1 MGNAVSDADS
11 GAPRFRIYIDSEAP
25 VVNDANIAERLGGNS
40 VWTPIIDWGEL
51 SQGSNVKIEL
61 SKGSG
66 QTQTLEA
73 CDPVASS
80 CDEPYLIGEQP
91 DIKVQLVANAF
102 SYDATNEFY
111 VTATDTAYPK
121 NESRKGT
128 FTFKVD
134 NEEYQLFYFLPLG
147 LKTL

>member
-1 MGNAVSDADS
+1 MGRTQS
-11 GAPRFRIYIDSEAP
+11 
-25 VVNDANIAERLGGNS
+25 
-40 VWTPIIDWGEL
+40 
-51 SQGSNVKIEL
+51 GSNVKIEL

-80 CDEPYLIGEQP
+80 CDEPYLVGEQP

-111 VTATDTAYPK
+111 VTATDKAYPK
-121 NESRKGT
+121 M
-128 FTFKVD
+128 KVEKVRLPSKLIMKD
-134 NEEYQLFYFLPLG
+134 QLFYFLPLG